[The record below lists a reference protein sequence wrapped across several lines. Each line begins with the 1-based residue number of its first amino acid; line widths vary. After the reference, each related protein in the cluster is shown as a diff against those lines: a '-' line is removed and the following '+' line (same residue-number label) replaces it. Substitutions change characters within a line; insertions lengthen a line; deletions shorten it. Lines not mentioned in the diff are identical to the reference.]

1 MPQPGHSA
9 GRRERE
15 QQRHRREILQAA
27 VEAFADRGF
36 HAAGVAEIA
45 QAAQFGVGTLYRLFP
60 GGKEELYLALK
71 ERVVAA
77 FEQALEREA
86 AGADGPAEVVAAYVR
101 SSVAVYA
108 GHPREMAMYL
118 QEVAGLGFDLGAGLP
133 PELRRRYRA
142 CAGVARRALA
152 EAQEAG
158 LLRPLETEAAFALLR
173 AVINGLAMHWLDGPR
188 QDPGGLARQIAD
200 AFWHGAGTDRRTQR
214 A

>member
-1 MPQPGHSA
+1 MFVVPNLFTLSSVFCGFFAIVLASGNA
-9 GRRERE
+9 DA
-15 QQRHRREILQAA
+15 QQ
-27 VEAFADRGF
+27 
-36 HAAGVAEIA
+36 
-45 QAAQFGVGTLYRLFP
+45 LFR
-60 GGKEELYLALK
+60 A
-71 ERVVAA
+71 
-77 FEQALEREA
+77 
-86 AGADGPAEVVAAYVR
+86 
-101 SSVAVYA
+101 SVAVYA

-118 QEVAGLGFDLGAGLP
+118 QEAAGLGFDLGAGLP

-200 AFWHGAGTDRRTQR
+200 AFWHGAGGAQRTQR